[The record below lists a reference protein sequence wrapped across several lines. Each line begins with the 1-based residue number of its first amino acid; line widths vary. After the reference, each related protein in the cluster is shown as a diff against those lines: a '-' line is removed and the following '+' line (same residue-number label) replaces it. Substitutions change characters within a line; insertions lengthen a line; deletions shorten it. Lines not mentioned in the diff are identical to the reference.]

1 MQPHRAIKN
10 ESAAAECAR
19 SSSDPRAG
27 RGEEEEEE
35 EEIGK
40 WTCGRLVEEGE
51 RDRETCGRLPL
62 GRSLLLFFGLIYSA
76 PQR

>member
-27 RGEEEEEE
+27 RGGGGGDGEVDV
-35 EEIGK
+35 
-40 WTCGRLVEEGE
+40 WTAARGGE
-51 RDRETCGRLPL
+51 RERP
-62 GRSLLLFFGLIYSA
+62 
-76 PQR
+76 